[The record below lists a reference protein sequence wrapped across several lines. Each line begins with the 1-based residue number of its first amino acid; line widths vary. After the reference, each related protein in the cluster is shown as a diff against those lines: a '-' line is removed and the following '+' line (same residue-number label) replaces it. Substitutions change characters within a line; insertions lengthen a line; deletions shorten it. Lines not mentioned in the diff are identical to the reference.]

1 MRIETVDYRRGAVRI
16 LDQSALPAAER
27 YLEISEPSE
36 LAGAIRSMKIRGAPA
51 IGIAAAYGVLL
62 GIERALAAAIAAPPA
77 YIFDREAEWK
87 IPPAAGI
94 DPALLAGA
102 AQEAA
107 ELLAE
112 SRPTAVNLFWALER
126 MRAAV
131 AAEPDDAKALCT
143 GAAREAFAIHEEQ
156 LSIEQAIGRHG
167 ADLFPDGAVFLTH
180 CNAGGLATAGFGT
193 ALGIVYE
200 LRARGRRVA
209 VYADETRPLLQ
220 GARLTAW
227 ELSRAGIEVTLLCDG
242 AAARLIGAGG
252 VDAALV
258 GADRIAANGDVANKI
273 GTLAVALACA
283 RYGVPLYIA
292 APWSSFDLATSTGAD
307 IPIEERD
314 PGEVLSI
321 QGIPIAPDG
330 VGAYNPAFDITPAE
344 LVAAIVTE
352 TGVIERPDAGR
363 IERAARAAGVSGR
376 GRSE

>member
-242 AAARLIGAGG
+242 ADQAGRGARRGRPNSGERRCREQDRHARRCARVRSLRS
-252 VDAALV
+252 AALHRCSV
-258 GADRIAANGDVANKI
+258 VVVRPCDVNGGRYTDRGARPGRGAFHTGHTDR
-273 GTLAVALACA
+273 
-283 RYGVPLYIA
+283 
-292 APWSSFDLATSTGAD
+292 
-307 IPIEERD
+307 
-314 PGEVLSI
+314 
-321 QGIPIAPDG
+321 
-330 VGAYNPAFDITPAE
+330 
-344 LVAAIVTE
+344 
-352 TGVIERPDAGR
+352 AGR
-363 IERAARAAGVSGR
+363 CRGLQPRFRYNARRTGR
-376 GRSE
+376 GDRDRNGCYRAPRRG